1 MAESDAA
8 VLTGI
13 RVLDLTHAWAGP
25 FATQLLADYGAEVIK
40 IETCDRPDMLRFS
53 TWAAQEARSEAYN
66 RGGWFQYLG
75 RNKLGLTLDLKQPQ
89 GQALF
94 KRLAAQSD
102 VVIENFSARVMRRL
116 NLEYD
121 SLRALNPR
129 LIMISMPGFGS
140 AGPYK
145 DFVAFG
151 EMIEPFA
158 GLSELT
164 GYADRGP
171 LRLAVA
177 YPDPVAGFHAALA
190 VLLALRQQRRTGIGQ
205 HLYIPHREPITRM
218 LGEMVLDY
226 TVNGRTPRR
235 MGNRHRAWAPHGCYP
250 CRGEDRWIAIVAR
263 TDAEWAALCRVFED
277 AEWSRDRRFA
287 SSFGRWKHA
296 PELDG
301 CIGQS
306 TRHWEAYSLAAR
318 LCEVGV
324 PAGVV
329 QTNGDMLSD
338 AHLRARQAFWEIGH
352 MLAGTYPYPAPS
364 TRLMGTPP
372 HLSHP
377 APNLGEHNA
386 EILQRLLGLSAADI
400 RDLEAKGVIG
410 TVPNYRPPSPAGRG
424 QG

>member
-1 MAESDAA
+1 MTEVDAA
-8 VLTGI
+8 VLTGT

-40 IETCDRPDMLRFS
+40 IEACNRPDMLRFS
-53 TWAAQEARSEAYN
+53 TWSPAEARPEAYN

-75 RNKLGLTLDLKQPQ
+75 RNKLGLTLDLKHPR
-89 GQALF
+89 GRALF

-102 VVIENFSARVMRRL
+102 VVIENFSARVMGSL
-116 NLEYD
+116 GLEYE

-129 LIMISMPGFGS
+129 LIMVSMPGFGS
-140 AGPYK
+140 TGPYK

-164 GYADRGP
+164 GYPDRAP
-171 LRLAVA
+171 LRIAVA

-190 VLLALRQQRRTGIGQ
+190 VLLALRQRRHTGVGQ
-205 HLYIPHREPITRM
+205 HLYVPHREPITRM
-218 LGEMVLDY
+218 LGEAVLDY

-235 MGNRHRAWAPHGCYP
+235 TGNRHRAWAPHGCYP
-250 CRGEDRWIAIVAR
+250 CRGEERWIALVAR
-263 TDAEWAALCRVFED
+263 TDAEWGALCDVFAD
-277 AEWSRDRRFA
+277 AEWVRDPRFA
-287 SSFGRWKHA
+287 SGLGRWKRA

-306 TRHWEAYSLAAR
+306 TRHWEAYGLAAR
-318 LCEVGV
+318 LCAAGV

-329 QTNGDMLSD
+329 QTNGDLLSD

-352 MLAGTYPYPAPS
+352 GLAGTYPYPAPS
-364 TRLMGTPP
+364 TRLVGTPP
-372 HLSHP
+372 QLTRP

-386 EILQRLLGLSAADI
+386 AILQGLLGLSAADI
-400 RDLEAKGVIG
+400 RHLEAEGVIG
-410 TVPNYRPPSPAGRG
+410 TVAR
-424 QG
+424 